1 MCCCRG
7 KSRPAA
13 SCSSATNTRTTNS
26 TPAMIIAFRYCPLLL
41 AGLLWL
47 GPMVAWAQGSHTS
60 QPVADSVATIPRRL
74 KMSPAKV
81 VTAASVQ
88 QLIAKAPAN
97 PLNRLL
103 PPAKPVVVLP
113 AQNKAKLLRKIKTV
127 LTANGYALDAYRPDS
142 LFCRVSKAADEM
154 SKDRYLLWLE
164 PAASPAAESA
174 AIKVFVQYGSFM
186 HFWGTPAG
194 QESPALTS
202 AGEYDKKVRQLK
214 SVLDTMPR

>member
-1 MCCCRG
+1 MC
-7 KSRPAA
+7 
-13 SCSSATNTRTTNS
+13 
-26 TPAMIIAFRYCPLLL
+26 IAW
-41 AGLLWL
+41 LLWL
-47 GPMVAWAQGSHTS
+47 GPVVAWGQGAPAG
-60 QPVADSVATIPRRL
+60 QPDSVRATPRRM
-74 KMSPAKV
+74 KMSPV
-81 VTAASVQ
+81 REMVTAASVQ
-88 QLIAKAPAN
+88 QLLIKAPTN
-97 PLNRLL
+97 PLNRQH
-103 PPAKPVVVLP
+103 PPANPVVVLP
-113 AQNKAKLLRKIKTV
+113 AQNKAKLLRKIRTA

-164 PAASPAAESA
+164 PDASPAAESA